1 MAPSNALTV
10 EEIINGFPN
19 PVLPKIDHEPT
30 FEDIQVTTRLL
41 NANAISI
48 PSMSGGGAHGHLGI
62 IMTQVEYATIS
73 PSPWVEPFNP
83 NAVPI
88 IPPGTNAVDAAQMAR
103 MHAECCRI
111 YTNRINVDQA
121 LKKLILEAYDN
132 MYTSQ
137 LEDYLLQYA
146 NRSAL
151 EILMHLKQTYGFIN
165 PTQLA
170 ENYNKM
176 TAPINFQDPIETLFK
191 QIEDG
196 VRYANAG
203 AQPYMEAQYVNIAFL
218 LILNTGAIPDA
229 CRDWQRRT
237 PLNQTW
243 ADFRREFAR
252 AQREQR
258 IISSTASGAGY
269 HTANVAE
276 HYEPTPMPVDAGF
289 TTAMANLATATS
301 ADRETVATLTR
312 AIATLTDQLKAKDTW
327 AKSQEAEV
335 RRLLGGQVNT
345 RPAAT
350 PTSIPA
356 AYVRKSYKTNN
367 DNYCWSHGYQV
378 GLNHT
383 SANCTKKAPGHK
395 DNAIKSNIMGGD
407 TWGSEFL

>member
-1 MAPSNALTV
+1 
-10 EEIINGFPN
+10 
-19 PVLPKIDHEPT
+19 
-30 FEDIQVTTRLL
+30 
-41 NANAISI
+41 
-48 PSMSGGGAHGHLGI
+48 
-62 IMTQVEYATIS
+62 
-73 PSPWVEPFNP
+73 
-83 NAVPI
+83 
-88 IPPGTNAVDAAQMAR
+88 
-103 MHAECCRI
+103 
-111 YTNRINVDQA
+111 
-121 LKKLILEAYDN
+121 

-165 PTQLA
+165 PTQLT
-170 ENYNKM
+170 ENYNKI
-176 TAPINFQDPIETLFK
+176 TAPINLQDPIELLFK

-218 LILNTGAIPDA
+218 PILNTGAIPDA

-237 PLNQTW
+237 SMNQTW
-243 ADFRREFAR
+243 AEFQREFAR
-252 AQREQR
+252 AQREQI

-276 HYEPTPMPVDAGF
+276 HYEPTPMPADAGF
-289 TTAMANLATATS
+289 TTVMANLATATS
-301 ADRETVATLTR
+301 ADHETAATLTR
-312 AIATLTDQLKAKDTW
+312 AIAIHTDQLKAKDTW
-327 AKSQEAEV
+327 EKSQEAEV
-335 RRLLGGQVNT
+335 KSLLGGQVHA
-345 RPAAT
+345 RPATA
-350 PTSIPA
+350 PTSIPTTHI
-356 AYVRKSYKTNN
+356 RKSYRTNN